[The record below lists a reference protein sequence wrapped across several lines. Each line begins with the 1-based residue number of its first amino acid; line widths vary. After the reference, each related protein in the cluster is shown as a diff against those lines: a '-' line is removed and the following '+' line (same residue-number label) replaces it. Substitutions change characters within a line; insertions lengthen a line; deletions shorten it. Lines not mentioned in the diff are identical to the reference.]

1 MKALQVSCVAIA
13 LAIAGVGEI
22 VIERTMIATASAPAL
37 LDERFTG
44 SVPASRDERFAPSAA
59 PWEADDAIVSGV
71 LSDPATLSA
80 LSIALGHEPLLQL
93 AAKPA
98 DGVTRPQ
105 LAELENPAD
114 DSAHS
119 APPKRDLSYLR
130 FYAYAEIPPPEK
142 PADTILNTLKDVPVG
157 TPVEEIRRASDA
169 LGLDFSFMKAVA
181 KIESDFDPTQRTG
194 SYLGLFQLSHYEF
207 ARYGSG
213 DIFSP
218 RDNAVAA
225 AYKFV
230 TEALLFRLETHKT
243 PSFSDLYLIHQQGWQ
258 GAAEHVAHPDQ
269 IAWKSMCD
277 TDEGR
282 EKGEHWCKR
291 AIWQNTLPAIK
302 HLWKSV
308 DDLTSSAFVDMWRQR
323 VNGLY
328 ARYSEAEAAADAD
341 AKH

>member
-1 MKALQVSCVAIA
+1 MKALQLSCIAIA

-22 VIERTMIATASAPAL
+22 AIERTMRSTASAPATL
-37 LDERFTG
+37 
-44 SVPASRDERFAPSAA
+44 DERFAPSARS
-59 PWEADDAIVSGV
+59 PQPDDAIITGA

-80 LSIALGHEPLLQL
+80 LSIALQREPLLPL

-98 DGVTRPQ
+98 EDATQRQ
-105 LAELENPAD
+105 LADLESPQN
-114 DSAHS
+114 DSAAS
-119 APPKRDLSYLR
+119 AAPKKDLSYLR

-142 PADTILNTLKDVPVG
+142 PADTVLDTMKDVPIG
-157 TPVEEIRRASDA
+157 TPVEEIRRASNV

-181 KIESDFDPTQRTG
+181 RIESDFDPKQRTG
-194 SYLGLFQLSHYEF
+194 SYLGLFQLSNYEF

-213 DIFSP
+213 DIFNP

-230 TEALLFRLETHKT
+230 TEAMLFRFETHKT

-258 GAAEHVAHPDQ
+258 GAAEHVAHPDE

-282 EKGEHWCKR
+282 EKGESWCKR
-291 AIWQNTLPAIK
+291 AIWKNTLPAIK
-302 HLWKSV
+302 RVWKSV
-308 DDLTSSAFVDMWRQR
+308 NNLTSRAFVDMWRQR
-323 VNGLY
+323 IDGLY